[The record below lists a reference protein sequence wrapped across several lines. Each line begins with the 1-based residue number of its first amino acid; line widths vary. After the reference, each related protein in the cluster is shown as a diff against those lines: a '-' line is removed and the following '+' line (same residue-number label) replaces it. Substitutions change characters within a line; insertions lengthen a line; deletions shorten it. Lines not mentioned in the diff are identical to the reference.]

1 MKKMPVLLT
10 FDIDGET
17 LWRCRDPK
25 NAERPVILPQG
36 QYGPETAMPRILK
49 LLRRHGVHATF
60 FIPGFTAE
68 EYPDMVREIAA
79 EGHDIGNHSWS
90 HTYPD
95 NMELI
100 SLKTRLGL
108 REAGEFAGL
117 LEVYNRFPAA
127 ELIVHARTRAEQYKG
142 PVHPEV
148 FAWAAAHTALP
159 LCYNGDV
166 RTAEDCRRLE
176 EALPGLHAV
185 MIGRGLVANPALLR
199 EARGGEKLA
208 MDELQSFHDALFAAH
223 RQRYGANNAM
233 HRMKEVWACLR
244 ENFPEGGHIT
254 GKIARAKD
262 PETLLYWPG
271 QTGWCCP
278 EWAPSATRRTSC
290 VQRGWIISSATGRR
304 RGCRCW
310 ASALVCSSCLRR
322 VMNTASMRALAY

>member
-1 MKKMPVLLT
+1 MLYYFAPMEGLTGPVFRRVHHEFFPGVDRYYTPFLSPT
-10 FDIDGET
+10 QNHVFT
-17 LWRCRDPK
+17 ARDLR
-25 NAERPVILPQG
+25 EILPGEGDGVPTVPQLLGKTAADLLWAMEELAAMGYGEVNLNLGCPSSTVTAQG
-36 QYGPETAMPRILK
+36 KGSA
-49 LLRRHGVHATF
+49 LLGD
-60 FIPGFTAE
+60 PGALAALLE
-68 EYPDMVREIAA
+68 ELYAA
-79 EGHDIGNHSWS
+79 A
-90 HTYPD
+90 P
-95 NMELI
+95 LPL

-185 MIGRGLVANPALLR
+185 MIGRGLVANPTLVR

-208 MDELQSFHDALFAAH
+208 MDELRSFHDALFAAY

-262 PETLLYWPG
+262 PETLLYWAGRAFAELKLPG
-271 QTGWCCP
+271 
-278 EWAPSATRRTSC
+278 
-290 VQRGWIISSATGRR
+290 
-304 RGCRCW
+304 
-310 ASALVCSSCLRR
+310 
-322 VMNTASMRALAY
+322 